1 MKKQGRLILVIV
13 LLLIVVIFSWLNVRN
28 VTVSFGF
35 TKVTMP
41 LVILLVLAILI
52 GAIIAASLSVSTIMS
67 QKKKINELEKSL
79 KANQTMRRTDASTT
93 NEKISRGT
101 KFVRAGGRN
110 LD

>member
-13 LLLIVVIFSWLNVRN
+13 LLLIVVIFSWHNVRN

-93 NEKISRGT
+93 ST
-101 KFVRAGGRN
+101 K
-110 LD
+110 

>member
-52 GAIIAASLSVSTIMS
+52 GAIIAASLSVSTIVS

-79 KANQTMRRTDASTT
+79 KANQTMRRTDDSTT
-93 NEKISRGT
+93 ST
-101 KFVRAGGRN
+101 K
-110 LD
+110 

>member
-52 GAIIAASLSVSTIMS
+52 GAIIGASLPVSTIMS

-93 NEKISRGT
+93 ST
-101 KFVRAGGRN
+101 K
-110 LD
+110 

>member
-41 LVILLVLAILI
+41 LVILLVLAFLI

-93 NEKISRGT
+93 ST
-101 KFVRAGGRN
+101 K
-110 LD
+110 

>member
-52 GAIIAASLSVSTIMS
+52 GAINCSF
-67 QKKKINELEKSL
+67 
-79 KANQTMRRTDASTT
+79 
-93 NEKISRGT
+93 
-101 KFVRAGGRN
+101 FVRFN
-110 LD
+110 DHVSKKENQ

>member
-28 VTVSFGF
+28 VTVSVGF

-93 NEKISRGT
+93 ST
-101 KFVRAGGRN
+101 K
-110 LD
+110 

>member
-35 TKVTMP
+35 TKVAMP

-93 NEKISRGT
+93 ST
-101 KFVRAGGRN
+101 K
-110 LD
+110 

>member
-52 GAIIAASLSVSTIMS
+52 GSIIAASLSVSTIVS

-93 NEKISRGT
+93 ST
-101 KFVRAGGRN
+101 K
-110 LD
+110 

>member
-79 KANQTMRRTDASTT
+79 KANQKKSLKANQTMRRTDASTT
-93 NEKISRGT
+93 ST
-101 KFVRAGGRN
+101 K
-110 LD
+110 

>member
-28 VTVSFGF
+28 VTVSFGV

-52 GAIIAASLSVSTIMS
+52 GAIIAASLSVSTIVS

-93 NEKISRGT
+93 ST
-101 KFVRAGGRN
+101 K
-110 LD
+110 

>member
-52 GAIIAASLSVSTIMS
+52 GAIIAASLSVSMIMS

-93 NEKISRGT
+93 ST
-101 KFVRAGGRN
+101 K
-110 LD
+110 

>member
-52 GAIIAASLSVSTIMS
+52 GAIIAASLSVSTIVS

-79 KANQTMRRTDASTT
+79 KANQMMRRTDASTT
-93 NEKISRGT
+93 ST
-101 KFVRAGGRN
+101 K
-110 LD
+110 

>member
-13 LLLIVVIFSWLNVRN
+13 LLLIVV
-28 VTVSFGF
+28 
-35 TKVTMP
+35 M
-41 LVILLVLAILI
+41 LAILI

-93 NEKISRGT
+93 ST
-101 KFVRAGGRN
+101 K
-110 LD
+110 

>member
-35 TKVTMP
+35 TQVTMP
-41 LVILLVLAILI
+41 LVRLLGLAILI

-93 NEKISRGT
+93 ST
-101 KFVRAGGRN
+101 K
-110 LD
+110 

>member
-1 MKKQGRLILVIV
+1 MKKQGRSILVIV

-52 GAIIAASLSVSTIMS
+52 GAIIAASLSVSTIVS

-93 NEKISRGT
+93 ST
-101 KFVRAGGRN
+101 K
-110 LD
+110 

>member
-41 LVILLVLAILI
+41 LVILLVLAVLI
-52 GAIIAASLSVSTIMS
+52 GAIIAASLSVSTIVS

-93 NEKISRGT
+93 ST
-101 KFVRAGGRN
+101 K
-110 LD
+110 

>member
-13 LLLIVVIFSWLNVRN
+13 LWLNVRN

-52 GAIIAASLSVSTIMS
+52 GAIIAASLSVSTIVS

-93 NEKISRGT
+93 ST
-101 KFVRAGGRN
+101 K
-110 LD
+110 

>member
-41 LVILLVLAILI
+41 LVILLVLAFLI
-52 GAIIAASLSVSTIMS
+52 GAIIAASLSVSTIVS

-93 NEKISRGT
+93 ST
-101 KFVRAGGRN
+101 K
-110 LD
+110 

>member
-1 MKKQGRLILVIV
+1 MKKQGRLIRVIV

-93 NEKISRGT
+93 ST
-101 KFVRAGGRN
+101 K
-110 LD
+110 

>member
-13 LLLIVVIFSWLNVRN
+13 LLLIVVILSWLNVRN

-52 GAIIAASLSVSTIMS
+52 GAIIAASLSVSTIVS

-93 NEKISRGT
+93 ST
-101 KFVRAGGRN
+101 K
-110 LD
+110 

>member
-41 LVILLVLAILI
+41 LVILI

-93 NEKISRGT
+93 ST
-101 KFVRAGGRN
+101 K
-110 LD
+110 

>member
-13 LLLIVVIFSWLNVRN
+13 LLLIVVIFSRLNVRN

-52 GAIIAASLSVSTIMS
+52 GAIIAASLSVSTIVS

-93 NEKISRGT
+93 ST
-101 KFVRAGGRN
+101 K
-110 LD
+110 

>member
-1 MKKQGRLILVIV
+1 MKKQGRLILVIF

-93 NEKISRGT
+93 ST
-101 KFVRAGGRN
+101 K
-110 LD
+110 

>member
-1 MKKQGRLILVIV
+1 MKKQGRLTLVIV

-93 NEKISRGT
+93 ST
-101 KFVRAGGRN
+101 K
-110 LD
+110 

>member
-35 TKVTMP
+35 TEVTMP

-67 QKKKINELEKSL
+67 QKKKINDLEKSL
-79 KANQTMRRTDASTT
+79 KANQTMRRTDASTP
-93 NEKISRGT
+93 ST
-101 KFVRAGGRN
+101 K
-110 LD
+110 

>member
-1 MKKQGRLILVIV
+1 MKKQGRLILVFV

-52 GAIIAASLSVSTIMS
+52 GAIIAASLSVSTIVS

-93 NEKISRGT
+93 ST
-101 KFVRAGGRN
+101 K
-110 LD
+110 

>member
-79 KANQTMRRTDASTT
+79 KANQMMRRTDASTT
-93 NEKISRGT
+93 ST
-101 KFVRAGGRN
+101 K
-110 LD
+110 

>member
-13 LLLIVVIFSWLNVRN
+13 LLLIVVICSWLNVRN

-52 GAIIAASLSVSTIMS
+52 GAIIAASLSVSTIVS

-93 NEKISRGT
+93 ST
-101 KFVRAGGRN
+101 K
-110 LD
+110 

>member
-52 GAIIAASLSVSTIMS
+52 GAIIAASLSVSTIVS

-79 KANQTMRRTDASTT
+79 KANHTMRRTDASTT
-93 NEKISRGT
+93 ST
-101 KFVRAGGRN
+101 K
-110 LD
+110 

>member
-79 KANQTMRRTDASTT
+79 KANQTMRLTDASTT
-93 NEKISRGT
+93 IT
-101 KFVRAGGRN
+101 K
-110 LD
+110 

>member
-52 GAIIAASLSVSTIMS
+52 GAIIAASLSVSTIVS

-79 KANQTMRRTDASTT
+79 KANQTMRRTGASTT
-93 NEKISRGT
+93 ST
-101 KFVRAGGRN
+101 K
-110 LD
+110 

>member
-28 VTVSFGF
+28 VTVSFCF

-52 GAIIAASLSVSTIMS
+52 GAIIAASLSVSTIVS

-93 NEKISRGT
+93 ST
-101 KFVRAGGRN
+101 K
-110 LD
+110 

>member
-13 LLLIVVIFSWLNVRN
+13 LLLIVVIFYWLNVRN

-93 NEKISRGT
+93 ST
-101 KFVRAGGRN
+101 K
-110 LD
+110 

>member
-28 VTVSFGF
+28 VTVSFGC

-79 KANQTMRRTDASTT
+79 KANQTMRRTDALTTST
-93 NEKISRGT
+93 K
-101 KFVRAGGRN
+101 
-110 LD
+110 

>member
-1 MKKQGRLILVIV
+1 
-13 LLLIVVIFSWLNVRN
+13 

-52 GAIIAASLSVSTIMS
+52 GAIIAASLSVSTIVS
-67 QKKKINELEKSL
+67 QKKKINELEKRL

-93 NEKISRGT
+93 ST
-101 KFVRAGGRN
+101 K
-110 LD
+110 

>member
-28 VTVSFGF
+28 VTVSVGF

-52 GAIIAASLSVSTIMS
+52 GAIIAASLSVSTIVS

-93 NEKISRGT
+93 ST
-101 KFVRAGGRN
+101 K
-110 LD
+110 

>member
-35 TKVTMP
+35 TKV
-41 LVILLVLAILI
+41 I

-93 NEKISRGT
+93 ST
-101 KFVRAGGRN
+101 K
-110 LD
+110 

>member
-1 MKKQGRLILVIV
+1 MKKQGRMILVIV

-52 GAIIAASLSVSTIMS
+52 GAIIAASLSVSTIVS

-93 NEKISRGT
+93 ST
-101 KFVRAGGRN
+101 K
-110 LD
+110 